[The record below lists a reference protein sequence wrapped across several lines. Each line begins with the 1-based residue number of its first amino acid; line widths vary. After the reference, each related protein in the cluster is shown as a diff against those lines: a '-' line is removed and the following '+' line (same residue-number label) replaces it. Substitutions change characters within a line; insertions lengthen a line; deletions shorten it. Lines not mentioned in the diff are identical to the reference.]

1 MNLATCV
8 LEVVEEV
15 KNMEKENKPFPSD
28 KLEALALLYVEKSD
42 DVKALSPESLLN
54 RYNKAYDALSKAVA
68 EKKPNPMG
76 YFQ

>member
-15 KNMEKENKPFPSD
+15 KKMGQENKSFPSN
-28 KLEALALLYVEKSD
+28 KLEALALLYVEKSE
-42 DVKALSPESLLN
+42 DVSTLSPKTLLK
-54 RYNKAYDALSKAVA
+54 RYNSAYDELRRADA

>member
-1 MNLATCV
+1 MNLAACL

-28 KLEALALLYVEKSD
+28 KLEALALLYVEKSSD
-42 DVKALSPESLLN
+42 LKNLSPESLLSL
-54 RYNKAYDALSKAVA
+54 YNLAYDKLRKADA
-68 EKKPNPMG
+68 EEKPNPMG

>member
-15 KNMEKENKPFPSD
+15 KNMNKPFPSD
-28 KLEALALLYVEKSD
+28 KFEALAWLYVEKSE
-42 DVKALSPESLLN
+42 DVSALSPKTLLK
-54 RYNKAYDALSKAVA
+54 RYNNAYDELRKADA
-68 EKKPNPMG
+68 ETKPKPIE

>member
-28 KLEALALLYVEKSD
+28 KLEALALLYVEKSE
-42 DVKALSPESLLN
+42 DVSELSPKTLLK
-54 RYNKAYDALSKAVA
+54 RYNSAYDELRKADA
-68 EKKPNPMG
+68 EKKPNPTG